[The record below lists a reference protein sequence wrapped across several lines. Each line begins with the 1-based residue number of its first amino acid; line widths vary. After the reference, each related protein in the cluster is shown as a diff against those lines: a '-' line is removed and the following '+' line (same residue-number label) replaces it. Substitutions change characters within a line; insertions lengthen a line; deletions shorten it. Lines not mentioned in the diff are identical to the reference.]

1 MRIIPAVSRTWLLI
15 QPSIQEKPYIVG
27 AQNSS
32 FGGCAGFASEGM
44 VRSRYV
50 AGYAT
55 TAGVE
60 GTMAQGACAAA
71 ASGSPSKD
79 TDRWPT

>member
-1 MRIIPAVSRTWLLI
+1 MRTIPTVSRTWLLI
-15 QPSIQEKPYIVG
+15 QPTIQEKTYKV

-44 VRSRYV
+44 VRSHNL

>member
-1 MRIIPAVSRTWLLI
+1 MRIIPAVSWTWLLI
-15 QPSIQEKPYIVG
+15 QPSIQEKPYIV

-32 FGGCAGFASEGM
+32 FEGCAGFASEGM

-71 ASGSPSKD
+71 GSGSPSKD

>member
-1 MRIIPAVSRTWLLI
+1 MRTIPAVSRTWLLI
-15 QPSIQEKPYIVG
+15 QPTIQEKPYIV

-32 FGGCAGFASEGM
+32 FGVCAGLASEGM

-71 ASGSPSKD
+71 SSGSPSKD

>member
-1 MRIIPAVSRTWLLI
+1 MRTIPAVFRTWLLI
-15 QPSIQEKPYIVG
+15 QPTIQEKPYIV

-71 ASGSPSKD
+71 GSGSPSKD

>member
-1 MRIIPAVSRTWLLI
+1 MRTVPAVSRTWLLI
-15 QPSIQEKPYIVG
+15 QPTIQEKPYIV

-50 AGYAT
+50 AGYAA

-60 GTMAQGACAAA
+60 GTMAQGACVDAG
-71 ASGSPSKD
+71 SGSPSED
-79 TDRWPT
+79 TDRWPR